1 MDKVK
6 ADIRI
11 IKLINGD
18 DVVAHMPIGEKQL
31 PDKSPLLRISKPLQ
45 IKYIPQMTPHGI
57 RDYIAL
63 IKWVNYTPDKVVTI
77 PKDKIMTIT
86 MASEDM
92 TKNYANLAFDYDRLD
107 QPKKAKKGDFIQEQI
122 SQEDN
127 ELLNEIF
134 KDKITKRTLH

>member
-1 MDKVK
+1 
-6 ADIRI
+6 
-11 IKLINGD
+11 
-18 DVVAHMPIGEKQL
+18 
-31 PDKSPLLRISKPLQ
+31 
-45 IKYIPQMTPHGI
+45 
-57 RDYIAL
+57 
-63 IKWVNYTPDKVVTI
+63 
-77 PKDKIMTIT
+77 

-92 TKNYANLAFDYDRLD
+92 TKNYANLAVDYDRLD

>member
-1 MDKVK
+1 MEKIKANVK
-6 ADIRI
+6 I

-18 DVVAHMPIGEKQL
+18 DVVAHMPIGENQL

-45 IKYIPQMTPHGI
+45 IKYIPQMTPMGI

-63 IKWVNYTPDKVVTI
+63 IKWVNYTPDKLITI

-92 TKNYANLAFDYDRLD
+92 TKNYANLAVDYDRLD

>member
-1 MDKVK
+1 MEKIKANVK
-6 ADIRI
+6 I

-18 DVVAHMPIGEKQL
+18 DVVAHMPIGENQL

-63 IKWVNYTPDKVVTI
+63 IKWVNYTPDKLITI

-92 TKNYANLAFDYDRLD
+92 TKNYANLAVDYDRLD

>member
-1 MDKVK
+1 MEVK

-18 DVVAHMPIGEKQL
+18 DVVAHLPAGEKQL

-45 IKYIPQMTPHGI
+45 IKYIPQMTPMGI

-86 MASEDM
+86 MATGEMS
-92 TKNYANLAFDYDRLD
+92 KNYLHLASDYDKLD
-107 QPKKAKKGDFIQEQI
+107 QPKKAKKGSFMREQL
-122 SQEDN
+122 SEEDN
-127 ELLNEIF
+127 EMLNEIF
-134 KDKITKRTLH
+134 KDKATKRTLH